1 MNTLLRSA
9 LVFGA
14 LSAATL
20 NAAGPIAHQQASNQ
34 RRIIAGSRWGDLTRG
49 EAARLQARDNAIQR
63 TIRRDALDGRGL
75 TFRERVKIDAMQD
88 ALSRD
93 IARQRHDRQH
103 R

>member
-1 MNTLLRSA
+1 MNTLLRTA

-20 NAAGPIAHQQASNQ
+20 PAAGPIAHHQASNQ
-34 RRIIAGSRWGDLTRG
+34 RRIIAGYRGGGLTRG

-88 ALSRD
+88 SLSRD
-93 IARQRHDRQH
+93 IARQRHDRQF